1 MKKYLLSLATLA
13 LGIMGAYAQTIS
25 VADATIKAGE
35 TKVVSINLE
44 NTQTNIVS
52 FQMDLTLPDGVTLNK
67 AGCELS
73 SRFADGNQELSIG
86 RQQDGSYRLAS
97 TSFALTPIT
106 GTSGELV
113 KLSLTAANDAKGG
126 TASIKNIRLATS
138 DSQKLTPSNASFQV
152 SVPYTLTYK
161 VDGNE
166 YKTSS
171 IVYGTAI
178 TPEAAPTREGH
189 TFSGWSEIPA
199 TMPNHD
205 VVVTGSFTIN
215 SYTLTYKVDGEVY
228 KTSTVVYGS
237 AITPEAAPTK
247 EGYTFS
253 GWSEIPATMPANDV
267 VVTGTFTVNNYTLT
281 YKVDG
286 ADYKTLTVAYGTTIT
301 PEAAPTKEGYTFSG
315 WSEIPATMPANDVT
329 VTGSFSINSYTLTYK
344 VDGEVYK
351 TSTVVYGTAITP
363 EAAPTKEGYTFSGW
377 SEIPATMPA
386 NDVVVTG
393 SFTINSY
400 TLTYKVDG
408 EVYKT
413 STIVYGTAITPE
425 AAPTKEGYTF
435 SGWSEI
441 PATMPANDVVVTGTF
456 TMNPATVT
464 AKSYIIEYGD
474 AIPTFEYESEGPLF
488 GIPALTCS
496 AMVGSPVGTYQIQ
509 VAKGTVGNNNVT
521 YNAGTLTITPAPL
534 SITANSYVINQGEM
548 LPILEATYEGFK
560 NGETA
565 EVLTKQ
571 PILSCD
577 ASSDSEEGTYEII
590 VSGAEAENYTISY
603 TNGTLTITNEETDI
617 SQLDNAIYI
626 ESFSA
631 RIGDNVQ
638 MEICLKNAEA
648 ATAYVFDLVLPEG
661 ISVAKNDK
669 GKYLDELSDR
679 HDDHTRTFNYKGE
692 NTYALSALS
701 GNSEELTGNDGA
713 IRLLTLYVDES
724 VAEGVYPIKIRNA
737 SYSKPDGSLVTMPST
752 ISLVTV
758 EDYLIGDVNGNGGV
772 DIGDAVS
779 IVNYLVGKESSSFVE
794 KAADTN
800 HNGQIDIGDAVTIV
814 NFLVG
819 KTSSLSPQS
828 VKAWDENE
836 SQ

>member
-1 MKKYLLSLATLA
+1 MKKYILSIIAMAFGMLSAN
-13 LGIMGAYAQTIS
+13 AQTVS

-35 TKVVSINLE
+35 TKVVSINLD

-52 FQMDLTLPDGVTLNK
+52 FQMDLTLPEGITLNK
-67 AGCELS
+67 AGCSLG
-73 SRFADGNQELSIG
+73 SRITDASQELTIG
-86 RQQDGSYRLAS
+86 KQQNGSYRLTS
-97 TSFALTPIT
+97 TSFGLKPIS
-106 GTSGELV
+106 GTSGEIV

-126 TASIKNIRLATS
+126 TATLRNIQFATS
-138 DSQKLTPSNASFQV
+138 NSDNLTPSNASFQV

-161 VDGNE
+161 VDGEE
-166 YKTSS
+166 YKTETF
-171 IVYGTAI
+171 VFGTA
-178 TPEAAPTREGH
+178 
-189 TFSGWSEIPA
+189 
-199 TMPNHD
+199 
-205 VVVTGSFTIN
+205 
-215 SYTLTYKVDGEVY
+215 L
-228 KTSTVVYGS
+228 
-237 AITPEAAPTK
+237 TPEAAPTK
-247 EGYTFS
+247 EGHTFS

-267 VVTGTFTVNNYTLT
+267 VVTGTF
-281 YKVDG
+281 
-286 ADYKTLTVAYGTTIT
+286 A
-301 PEAAPTKEGYTFSG
+301 
-315 WSEIPATMPANDVT
+315 
-329 VTGSFSINSYTLTYK
+329 INSYTLTYK

-351 TSTVVYGTAITP
+351 TSSIVYGTALTP
-363 EAAPTKEGYTFSGW
+363 EAAPTK
-377 SEIPATMPA
+377 
-386 NDVVVTG
+386 V
-393 SFTINSY
+393 
-400 TLTYKVDG
+400 
-408 EVYKT
+408 
-413 STIVYGTAITPE
+413 
-425 AAPTKEGYTF
+425 GYTF

-464 AKSYIIEYGD
+464 AKSYTIEYGD
-474 AIPTFEYESEGPLF
+474 DIPTFEYEAEGPLF
-488 GIPALTCS
+488 GTPVLSCTATS
-496 AMVGSPVGTYQIQ
+496 SSPVGTYQIL
-509 VAKGTVGNNNVT
+509 VAKGTVSNDNVT

-548 LPILEATYEGFK
+548 IPVLDATYEGFK
-560 NGETA
+560 NGETE

-571 PILSCD
+571 PTFSCD

-590 VSGAEAENYTISY
+590 VSGAEAGNYTISY
-603 TNGTLTITNEETDI
+603 TNGTLTITNAETDI
-617 SQLDNAIYI
+617 SQLNNAIYI

-631 RIGDNVQ
+631 RIGDNTQ

-669 GKYLDELSDR
+669 GKYIDELSDR

-692 NTYALSALS
+692 NIYALSALS
-701 GNSEELTGNDGA
+701 GNSEELTGNDGT

-737 SYSKPDGSLVTMPST
+737 SYSRPDGSLVTMPGT
-752 ISLVTV
+752 ICFVTV

-828 VKAWDENE
+828 VKEWDENE
-836 SQ
+836 PQ